1 MKEVKSMNRLYEL
14 RIKKGLNMRE
24 VAKALNMPYTTYVNY
39 EKSEREPN
47 SEMLIKLATFFNVSV
62 DYLIGRTQESAT
74 VSTEG
79 KADFE
84 EYGLKPIEKKKF
96 RILGEIA
103 CGEPIYCEEDYETY
117 IEASDD
123 IDADFCLIA
132 KGDSMVNARIYNG
145 DVVFI
150 KEQPIVNNGEIAAV
164 IIDNEA
170 TLKRVYYYRDENKLV
185 LAAENPKYSPLVY
198 VNDELNSIRI
208 LGRATAFM
216 SYVK

>member
-1 MKEVKSMNRLYEL
+1 MGINEKLKNRRLELGMTMLELSKKVGVSEATISRWESGDIANMKRDKIIRLA
-14 RIKKGLNMRE
+14 N
-24 VAKALNMPYTTYVNY
+24 ALN
-39 EKSEREPN
+39 
-47 SEMLIKLATFFNVSV
+47 VSPSFV
-62 DYLIGRTQESAT
+62 MGWEDSP
-74 VSTEG
+74 TEG
-79 KADFE
+79 KADLG